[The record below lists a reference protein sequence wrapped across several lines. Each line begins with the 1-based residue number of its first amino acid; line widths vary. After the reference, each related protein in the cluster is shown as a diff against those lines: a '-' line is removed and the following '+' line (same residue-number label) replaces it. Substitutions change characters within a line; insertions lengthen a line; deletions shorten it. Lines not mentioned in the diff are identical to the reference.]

1 MSNLPR
7 LLRFPS
13 VVRCFR
19 NFPRYSSSA
28 SGNGDQPE
36 FIPVPEYA
44 ERHGENIEVR
54 KARLLYQSRKRGML
68 ENGLLLSTFASKY
81 LRDMTEHQVE
91 LYDKLINKP
100 SNDWEIYYWATGNK
114 PTPEEYQS
122 EIMDML
128 KEHARNE
135 DRDCRITQPP
145 LFT

>member
-1 MSNLPR
+1 MLQKLSKI
-7 LLRFPS
+7 FKFS
-13 VVRCFR
+13 VWKQ
-19 NFPRYSSSA
+19 SLM
-28 SGNGDQPE
+28 PE
-36 FIPVPEYA
+36 FIPVPLYA

-81 LRDMTEHQVE
+81 LIMQHQVE
-91 LYDKLINKP
+91 FANLLTNQVMTG
-100 SNDWEIYYWATGNK
+100 NLLQTGNK

-128 KEHARNE
+128 RSTLER